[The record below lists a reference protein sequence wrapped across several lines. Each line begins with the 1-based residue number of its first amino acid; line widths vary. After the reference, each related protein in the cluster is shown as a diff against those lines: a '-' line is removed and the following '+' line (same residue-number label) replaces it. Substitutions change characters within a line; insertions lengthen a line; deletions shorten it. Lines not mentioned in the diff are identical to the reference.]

1 MKTQCWGG
9 VIPFLVTWSLKE
21 HHPFEPA
28 ALKSPRKHV
37 EQILR
42 FHPRPTE
49 SHTSRMGLRN
59 LYVDEPFRW
68 PLSDTQKK
76 FEKQVNWCTY
86 ILSSLLVTDTQGL
99 VRHPNSSG
107 IEPTVYIT
115 TLCQGQASKNL
126 GHQHQQKIFHMVL
139 NSWQLSIMHEAQ
151 CYFLCSPLTCP
162 TFATSES
169 YTSWIATE
177 AAFPELPLST
187 WVSLQF
193 CAVNWALCLF

>member
-1 MKTQCWGG
+1 
-9 VIPFLVTWSLKE
+9 
-21 HHPFEPA
+21 
-28 ALKSPRKHV
+28 
-37 EQILR
+37 
-42 FHPRPTE
+42 
-49 SHTSRMGLRN
+49 MGLRS

-68 PLSDTQKK
+68 PLSDMQQK

-86 ILSSLLVTDTQGL
+86 ILSSLLVMDTQGL
-99 VRHPNSSG
+99 DRHPKSSG

-126 GHQHQQKIFHMVL
+126 GHHHQQKIFHMVL

-151 CYFLCSPLTCP
+151 CYLLCSPLTCP

-193 CAVNWALCLF
+193 CAVNELCVYFSITSKIFHYFKSWGNITNTFCEDGKHPHRWSFYIIRWNSDYSNLSF